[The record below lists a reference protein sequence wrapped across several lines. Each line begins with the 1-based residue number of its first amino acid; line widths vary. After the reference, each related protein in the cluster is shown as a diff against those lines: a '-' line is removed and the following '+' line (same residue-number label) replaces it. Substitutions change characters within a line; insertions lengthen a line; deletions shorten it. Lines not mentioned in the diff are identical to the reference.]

1 MPRPVMYVCVCVAD
15 KHEVK
20 LTVAQGATL
29 SWEFTVKSHDVGFG
43 VFFGEGK
50 VRPPRHPLFFFSSR
64 VGKGPRARVADRD
77 LARVMWSLLRV
88 M

>member
-1 MPRPVMYVCVCVAD
+1 VAD

-50 VRPPRHPLFFFSSR
+50 VRPPW
-64 VGKGPRARVADRD
+64 A
-77 LARVMWSLLRV
+77 WT
-88 M
+88 